1 MPTKEERLQNTKN
14 FKKAHLLQM
23 ADDTESAYL
32 LAKLDEKT
40 RIREDIAPAAG
51 ERTSA
56 AVQRDVM
63 QELRKCRAEHEKLR
77 RDLATSLDVIEKRN
91 GMLSA
96 ALDTIQ
102 QNGLTIPTGAKK
114 FKKIKKSMKKSK
126 RKSKG
131 KGKSKGRS
139 SRSSMRRRRR

>member
-1 MPTKEERLQNTKN
+1 MPTKQERLDNTKAVLN
-14 FKKAHLLQM
+14 QHLLQM
-23 ADDTESAYL
+23 ADDTEAAILSSR
-32 LAKLDEKT
+32 LDAISES
-40 RIREDIAPAAG
+40 RQDIAPAAG
-51 ERTSA
+51 ERSTA
-56 AVQRDVM
+56 VVQRDVM
-63 QELRKCRAEHEKLR
+63 QELRRCRAEHEKLR
-77 RDLATSLDVIEKRN
+77 RDLATSLDVIDKRN

-139 SRSSMRRRRR
+139 SRGSMRRRRR